1 MAIVAVTAASP
12 ATNTSLRSVM
22 DYVRLI
28 RNIGDEVDDLAS
40 LFQAHKRALAGG
52 GTTTLILEG
61 ESPEDQPKNSPRSPS
76 AKRLEL
82 IVPNLKKLEKNYEVV
97 AQLHVKLEE
106 LRMIEADLQVRF
118 STDEELAPSAAR
130 AIKELKVIENKLMT
144 TLSGAY
150 KFLQQIAQS
159 TLPTSCA
166 IFVDQLASAVSK
178 SLDYRSATPYVYVFP
193 YNSTLVFSHY
203 LHLQR
208 LTDES
213 GKEFPEL
220 FVVSS
225 FELTG
230 VTEKGAGL
238 RPKIYL
244 TTLNKFQAPG
254 TFPLGKEVADI
265 KTAVKILSALLD
277 LDNFEN
283 SFNRIPINQM
293 IDPKF
298 VIKEI
303 FSIGNMVRELETDED
318 SLTFWFKKEV
328 DSYSKATNLA
338 KQLSVELQ
346 VLTRTGNVKT
356 PMEIKQE
363 PRKGF
368 RVRFHFVR
376 ASDVPITFDD
386 LRFLQ
391 NRWNV
396 SQANIERILTIL
408 NKG

>member
-1 MAIVAVTAASP
+1 MAIAAVTAASP

-40 LFQAHKRALAGG
+40 LFQAHRRALSS
-52 GTTTLILEG
+52 TTKIFFG
-61 ESPEDQPKNSPRSPS
+61 DDSPEDQPKNSPQPPS

-118 STDEELAPSAAR
+118 STDEELAPSATR
-130 AIKELKVIENKLMT
+130 AIKELKVIETKLLT
-144 TLSGAY
+144 TLSNAY
-150 KFLQQIAQS
+150 KFLQQVAQS
-159 TLPTSCA
+159 TLPPACA
-166 IFVDQLASAVSK
+166 IFVDQLSSAVSK
-178 SLDYRSATPYVYVFP
+178 SLDYKVATPYIYVFP
-193 YNSTLVFSHY
+193 YNGTLVFSHY

-208 LTDES
+208 LTDDS

-230 VTEKGAGL
+230 VNEKGAGL
-238 RPKIYL
+238 KPKTYL

-265 KTAVKILSALLD
+265 KTAVKVLSALLD

-283 SFNRIPINQM
+283 TFNRIPINQM

-318 SLTFWFKKEV
+318 SLTFWFKDKV

-346 VLTRTGNVKT
+346 VLTRTGNVKV